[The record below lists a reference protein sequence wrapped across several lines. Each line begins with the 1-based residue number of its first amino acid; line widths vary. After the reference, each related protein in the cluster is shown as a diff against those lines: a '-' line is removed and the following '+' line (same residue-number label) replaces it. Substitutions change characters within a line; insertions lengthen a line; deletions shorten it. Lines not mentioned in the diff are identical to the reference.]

1 MKPRVH
7 KCASHN
13 ESEPTDKVSLYKFH
27 AASASGC
34 MKPEPVREKKQ
45 WYKDGWGMAGQSGIA
60 RTESSARNLGDL
72 LGCISGQES
81 DGAVVALKRV
91 TTVERR
97 APALKE
103 PIEPRGKLIDGNIY
117 DRGTA

>member
-1 MKPRVH
+1 MGWRVRIVLH
-7 KCASHN
+7 
-13 ESEPTDKVSLYKFH
+13 
-27 AASASGC
+27 
-34 MKPEPVREKKQ
+34 
-45 WYKDGWGMAGQSGIA
+45 
-60 RTESSARNLGDL
+60 RNLGDL
-72 LGCISGQES
+72 PGRMFGQES

-117 DRGTA
+117 DRDTA

>member
-1 MKPRVH
+1 
-7 KCASHN
+7 
-13 ESEPTDKVSLYKFH
+13 
-27 AASASGC
+27 
-34 MKPEPVREKKQ
+34 
-45 WYKDGWGMAGQSGIA
+45 MARA
-60 RTESSARNLGDL
+60 ESSARNLGGL
-72 LGCISGQES
+72 LGCLSGQES